1 MANDAYSKLMELYSE
16 YSALGQVEMLMGW
29 DLETYMPQ
37 GAAEMRG
44 VQSSVVGAMRHRM
57 ITSRKVKGLLREASR
72 SKGLTEVQR
81 SSLRWLKREHERKTS
96 IPETLV
102 KDMAKLEPL
111 STRAW
116 IKARNEND
124 FKVFLPLLEKVFEL
138 RSKMAEHLGY
148 SKTPYDALLE
158 DFEPGMASSRAANIL
173 KGLRS
178 SLVPMVRTI
187 ADKGETPDES
197 MVRKGY
203 GEKGQFDFGKR
214 VLHDMG
220 FDMEKGRIDTSAHP
234 FTSGTY
240 NDVRVTTRFD
250 RKDLRSAL
258 FAFIHEGGHALYEQ
272 GLPKEH
278 YGTPLGEAV
287 SYGAHESQSRL
298 WENQVGRSLP
308 FWKHYAPIL
317 RKTFPNMKAVKL
329 EQLYRAFNVV
339 RPSFI
344 RVEADE
350 LTYNLHIMV
359 RFEIEKGAMEGKVD
373 LNELPEVWDECYERY
388 LGIRP
393 PSVSQGCLQ
402 DIHWSM
408 GLIGYFPTYSLGN
421 LYAAQLMEAAR
432 RELRDLDGS
441 IEKGRFGP
449 LLSWLR
455 ENVHSKGRLYRA
467 EDLMKRVT
475 GKPLG
480 EEAFI
485 SYMKAKFSDVYGL
498 AL

>member
-1 MANDAYSKLMELYSE
+1 MANDAYSKLMDLYSE
-16 YSALGQVEMLMGW
+16 YSIMGQVDMVIGW
-29 DLETYMPQ
+29 DQNTYMPP

-44 VQSSVVGAMRHRM
+44 VQSSIIGAMRHRA
-57 ITSRKVKGLLREASR
+57 ITSRKVKDLLKEASR
-72 SKGLTEVQR
+72 EKELTEVQR
-81 SSLRWLKREHERKTS
+81 SSLRWLRREHERKS
-96 IPETLV
+96 AVPEKLV
-102 KDMAKLEPL
+102 MEMARLEPV
-111 STRAW
+111 SIQAW
-116 IKARNEND
+116 IKARREND
-124 FKVFLPLLEKVFEL
+124 FRQFLPILEKVFEL
-138 RSKMAEHLGY
+138 RSKMAEHLGFA
-148 SKTPYDALLE
+148 KTPYDALLE
-158 DFEPGMASSRAANIL
+158 DFEPGMASGRADTIL
-173 KGLRS
+173 KGLRAR
-178 SLVPMVRTI
+178 LVPMVKRI
-187 ADKGETPDES
+187 VEEGGPVDDGPI
-197 MVRKGY
+197 RKGY
-203 GEKGQFDFGKR
+203 SEKKQYEFGKQ
-214 VLHDMG
+214 VLLDMG
-220 FDMEKGRIDTSAHP
+220 FDFNRGRMDTSAHP

-240 NDVRVTTRFD
+240 DDVRLTTRFD
-250 RKDLRSAL
+250 RKDLRPAL

-272 GLPKEH
+272 GLAKEF

-287 SYGAHESQSRL
+287 SYGVHESQSRL

-308 FWKHYAPIL
+308 FWKHYAPFL
-317 RKTFPNMKAVKL
+317 RRTYPNMKSVRL
-329 EQLYRAFNVV
+329 EHLYRAFNMV
-339 RPSFI
+339 RPSLI

-373 LNELPEVWDECYERY
+373 LKDLPEVWDDCYERY
-388 LGIRP
+388 LGITP

-432 RELRDLDGS
+432 RDLRDLDGS
-441 IEKGRFGP
+441 IEKGRFGT

-455 ENVHSKGRLYRA
+455 GNVHSKGRLYMA

-485 SYMKAKFSDVYGL
+485 SYMRTKFSDVYGL